1 MKEREFIN
9 PFTDFGFKRIFGQEI
24 NKDLTIDFLNLLLD
38 GERHITDLTINNP
51 EMQPETEAERLVV
64 FDLYCES
71 DDGTQFIVEMQA
83 ARQNFFLDRS
93 LYYQSRA
100 IVAQGEKGKD
110 WCYDLQPVYGIFFM
124 DFTMSECSGLRTD
137 VALMNMKT
145 NKVFNPK
152 LRQIYLEM
160 PRFTKEAN
168 ECENDFERWLYLI
181 KNMKMLKRMPFKAQR
196 AVWDKLLEVA
206 DVASLNKDEK
216 ALYDRALK
224 NYRDYHSVMETAQMD
239 GHKAG
244 WKEGHEAGHKE
255 GREEGHKE
263 GHKEG
268 REEGHKE
275 GHKEGLEE
283 GLKQGLQ
290 EGMIKGELKKQM
302 EIAQKL
308 KNMGLSI
315 SAIQESTGLSKEE
328 IQQL

>member
-137 VALMNMKT
+137 VALMNMNT

-224 NYRDYHSVMETAQMD
+224 NYRDYHSIMETAQMD

-244 WKEGHEAGHKE
+244 WKEGHEAGLKAGLKE

-263 GHKEG
+263 GHKA
-268 REEGHKE
+268 
-275 GHKEGLEE
+275 GLEE

>member
-137 VALMNMKT
+137 VALMNMNT

-224 NYRDYHSVMETAQMD
+224 NYRDYHSIMETAQMD

-244 WKEGHEAGHKE
+244 WKEGHEAGLKAGLKE
-255 GREEGHKE
+255 GREAGHKA
-263 GHKEG
+263 G
-268 REEGHKE
+268 REE

>member
-100 IVAQGEKGKD
+100 IVAQGEKGKN

-137 VALMNMKT
+137 VALMNMNT

-224 NYRDYHSVMETAQMD
+224 NYRDYHSIMETAQMD

-244 WKEGHEAGHKE
+244 WKEGHEAGLKAGLKE
-255 GREEGHKE
+255 GREA

-268 REEGHKE
+268 REE

-290 EGMIKGELKKQM
+290 EGMIKGELKKQI
-302 EIAQKL
+302 EIAKKL

>member
-1 MKEREFIN
+1 
-9 PFTDFGFKRIFGQEI
+9 
-24 NKDLTIDFLNLLLD
+24 
-38 GERHITDLTINNP
+38 
-51 EMQPETEAERLVV
+51 MQPETEAERLVV

-255 GREEGHKE
+255 GREEGHKA
-263 GHKEG
+263 
-268 REEGHKE
+268 
-275 GHKEGLEE
+275 GLEE

-290 EGMIKGELKKQM
+290 EGMIKGELKKQI
-302 EIAQKL
+302 EIAKKL

>member
-100 IVAQGEKGKD
+100 IVAQGEKGKN

-224 NYRDYHSVMETAQMD
+224 NYRDYHSIMETAQMD

-244 WKEGHEAGHKE
+244 WKEGHEAGLKAGLKE
-255 GREEGHKE
+255 GREA

-268 REEGHKE
+268 REE

-290 EGMIKGELKKQM
+290 EGMIKGELKKQI

>member
-244 WKEGHEAGHKE
+244 CKEGHEAGLKAGLKE
-255 GREEGHKE
+255 GREAGHKA
-263 GHKEG
+263 G
-268 REEGHKE
+268 REE

>member
-244 WKEGHEAGHKE
+244 WKEGHEAGLKAGLKE
-255 GREEGHKE
+255 GREA

-268 REEGHKE
+268 RE
-275 GHKEGLEE
+275 EGLEE

-290 EGMIKGELKKQM
+290 EGMIKGELKKQI
-302 EIAQKL
+302 EIAKKL

-315 SAIQESTGLSKEE
+315 SAIQESTDLSKEE

>member
-100 IVAQGEKGKD
+100 IVAQGEKGKN

-137 VALMNMKT
+137 VALMNMNT

-224 NYRDYHSVMETAQMD
+224 NYRDYHSIMETAQMD

-244 WKEGHEAGHKE
+244 WKEGHEAGLKAGLKE
-255 GREEGHKE
+255 GRE
-263 GHKEG
+263 
-268 REEGHKE
+268 E

-290 EGMIKGELKKQM
+290 EGMIKGELKKQI
-302 EIAQKL
+302 EIAKKL

>member
-244 WKEGHEAGHKE
+244 WKEGHEAGLKAGLKE
-255 GREEGHKE
+255 GREAGHKA
-263 GHKEG
+263 G
-268 REEGHKE
+268 REE

>member
-124 DFTMSECSGLRTD
+124 DFTMSECSGFRTD

-224 NYRDYHSVMETAQMD
+224 NYRDYHSIMETAQMD

-244 WKEGHEAGHKE
+244 WKEGHEAGLKA
-255 GREEGHKE
+255 GL
-263 GHKEG
+263 KEG

-290 EGMIKGELKKQM
+290 EGMIKGELKKQI

>member
-244 WKEGHEAGHKE
+244 WKEGHEAGLKAGLKE

-263 GHKEG
+263 G
-268 REEGHKE
+268 RE
-275 GHKEGLEE
+275 EGLEE

>member
-100 IVAQGEKGKD
+100 IVAQGEKGKN

-224 NYRDYHSVMETAQMD
+224 NYRDYHSIMETAQMD

-244 WKEGHEAGHKE
+244 WKEGHEAGLKAGLKE
-255 GREEGHKE
+255 GREA

-268 REEGHKE
+268 REE

>member
-137 VALMNMKT
+137 VALMNMNT

-224 NYRDYHSVMETAQMD
+224 NYRDYHSIMETAQMD

-244 WKEGHEAGHKE
+244 WKEGHEAGLKAGLKE
-255 GREEGHKE
+255 GREEGQ
-263 GHKEG
+263 
-268 REEGHKE
+268 
-275 GHKEGLEE
+275 KEGLEE

-290 EGMIKGELKKQM
+290 EGMIKGELKKQI

>member
-224 NYRDYHSVMETAQMD
+224 NYRDYHSIMETAQMD

-244 WKEGHEAGHKE
+244 WKEGHEAGLKAGLKE

-263 GHKEG
+263 G
-268 REEGHKE
+268 RE
-275 GHKEGLEE
+275 EGLEE

-290 EGMIKGELKKQM
+290 EGMIKGELKKQI

>member
-263 GHKEG
+263 G

-275 GHKEGLEE
+275 GREEGLEE

>member
-137 VALMNMKT
+137 VALMNMNT

-224 NYRDYHSVMETAQMD
+224 NYRDYHSIMETAQMD

-244 WKEGHEAGHKE
+244 WKEGHEAGLKAGLKE
-255 GREEGHKE
+255 GREAGHKA
-263 GHKEG
+263 G
-268 REEGHKE
+268 REE

-290 EGMIKGELKKQM
+290 EGMIKGELKKQI

>member
-1 MKEREFIN
+1 MGKFIN

-24 NKDLTIDFLNLLLD
+24 NKELTIDFLNLLLD
-38 GERHITDLTINNP
+38 GERHIADLTIHNP

-83 ARQNFFLDRS
+83 ARQSFFLSRS

-100 IVAQGEKGKD
+100 IIAQGEKGKN
-110 WCYDLQPVYGIFFM
+110 WCYHLQPVYGIFFM
-124 DFTMSECSGLRTD
+124 DFTMPESSGLRTD
-137 VALMNMKT
+137 VALMDMKT
-145 NKVFNPK
+145 HKVFNPQ

-224 NYRDYHSVMETAQMD
+224 NYRDYHSIMETAQMD

-263 GHKEG
+263 G
-268 REEGHKE
+268 RE
-275 GHKEGLEE
+275 EGLEE

-290 EGMIKGELKKQM
+290 EGMIKGELKKQI

>member
-124 DFTMSECSGLRTD
+124 DFTMSECSGFRTD

-244 WKEGHEAGHKE
+244 WKEGHEAGLKAGLKE
-255 GREEGHKE
+255 GREAGHKA
-263 GHKEG
+263 G
-268 REEGHKE
+268 REE

>member
-100 IVAQGEKGKD
+100 IVAQGEKGKN

-244 WKEGHEAGHKE
+244 WKEGHEAG
-255 GREEGHKE
+255 RE
-263 GHKEG
+263 
-268 REEGHKE
+268 E

-290 EGMIKGELKKQM
+290 EGMIKGELKKQI

>member
-124 DFTMSECSGLRTD
+124 DFTMSECSGFRTD

-224 NYRDYHSVMETAQMD
+224 NYRDYHSIMETAQMD

-244 WKEGHEAGHKE
+244 WKEGHEAGLKAGLKE
-255 GREEGHKE
+255 GREAGHKA
-263 GHKEG
+263 G
-268 REEGHKE
+268 REE

>member
-100 IVAQGEKGKD
+100 IVAQGEKGKN

-124 DFTMSECSGLRTD
+124 DFTMSECSGFRTD

-160 PRFTKEAN
+160 PRFTKEAH

-224 NYRDYHSVMETAQMD
+224 NYRDYHSIMETAQMD

-244 WKEGHEAGHKE
+244 WKEGHEAGLKAGLKE

-263 GHKEG
+263 G
-268 REEGHKE
+268 RE
-275 GHKEGLEE
+275 EGLEE

-290 EGMIKGELKKQM
+290 EGMIKGELKKQI